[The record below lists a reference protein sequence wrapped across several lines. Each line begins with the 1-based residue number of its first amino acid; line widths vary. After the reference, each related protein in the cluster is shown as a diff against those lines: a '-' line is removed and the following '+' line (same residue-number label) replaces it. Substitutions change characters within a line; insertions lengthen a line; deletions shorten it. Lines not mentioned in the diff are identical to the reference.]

1 LPRSLSSSSR
11 RVLIL
16 GALLAVGATA
26 FSVTQRRDEPAAAA
40 AGGDVASCVQ
50 LNGDAARACYTR
62 EVGREL
68 SSVGSA
74 PRAVF
79 AADTSGSVTFAA
91 DDSAALLCDL
101 HLRVGVTDESKPS
114 WTGWTEPLS

>member
-40 AGGDVASCVQ
+40 GGDVASCVQ
-50 LNGDAARACYTR
+50 LTGDAARACYRR
-62 EVGREL
+62 EVGAEL
-68 SSVGSA
+68 SAIGASA

-79 AADTSGSVTFAA
+79 AADTSGEVTFAA

-114 WTGWTEPLS
+114 WTGWAEPLS